1 MLKNYLKTAWRNVK
15 KNKGFFALNFIGLY
29 VSIVVCTLIALII
42 LHETSFDK
50 SDGKGI
56 QLFRVVAKGST
67 ATGEVYSATTPY
79 PLATA
84 MRAALPDERLI
95 TQIHYQGR
103 DIVKV
108 GDKKFMEYDIIFADS
123 VFPRL
128 FPMQVKAGSLQHALA
143 EPGFAI
149 LTEKAAHRYF
159 GNADPIGQR
168 IKVANL
174 VDLQIAAVVADPP
187 SNTHMP
193 YSLLASYR
201 SMNRG
206 LIGGFPIDSWS
217 VTANG
222 YAYIGLPG
230 ENNVKHV
237 ESQLATIAAHNLSE
251 EGRSVKARFSLQ
263 PSQDIHFNQLYADSN
278 ITYTI
283 NYKYLSLIG
292 AIGLFLILAA
302 CINYT
307 NLSTALAIKKSREVG
322 VRKTMGATRSQL
334 MKQFFSETFFLTG
347 AVIVAASLSISFLLP
362 SLNTFLDKHIPLHW
376 FNFSSA
382 LFLALLWITVSLLS
396 GVYPALVL
404 SGFNPITAL
413 KNKIS
418 TPRASAVTLRRGL
431 VIFQFLTA
439 QILIICAIV
448 VAKQMAFIQ
457 SRPLGFD
464 KEKVLDLSISDNNY
478 QRQHMLIDRLSAL
491 PGVSSA
497 SLSIGAPI
505 SNNHF
510 NSGFNLKEKFKTDP
524 IPVKI
529 ITADRS
535 YLKTYGL
542 HMLTGR
548 WFDEKDESLTAPT
561 MPDSL
566 RRYALVL
573 NEQAVHRLGFASPQ
587 EALGKYVSFGLNDL
601 SAPIVGVVKDYNV
614 ASLRETV
621 MPVLIVQY
629 PSLYYNIGIKFAGG
643 ISTSTL
649 AAMEKI
655 WSSIYPEQIFETDF
669 LDEHVATL
677 YKDDRRTQQL
687 FYIFTLLSIAINV
700 LGLIGLL
707 SFMIEQKTKE
717 IGIRKVLG
725 ATVKDISFILS
736 KDFVRLIILAFL
748 IAAPIAG
755 YLMNKWLRDF
765 AFRTDL
771 SWWVFAV
778 AVLSILCVTGL
789 AVGFQTIRAAI
800 ANPIKSL
807 RTE

>member
-1 MLKNYLKTAWRNVK
+1 MLKNYLKSAWRNVK
-15 KNKGFFALNFIGLY
+15 KNKGFFTLNFIGLY
-29 VSIVVCTLIALII
+29 VSIVACTLIALII

-50 SDGKGI
+50 PTDKGI
-56 QLFRVVAKGST
+56 QLYRVVAKGST
-67 ATGEVYSATTPY
+67 PTGEVYSATTPY

-84 MRAALPDERLI
+84 LRAALPDEKLI

-103 DIVKV
+103 DVVAV
-108 GDKKFMEYDIIFADS
+108 GDKKFQTYDIIFADS
-123 VFPRL
+123 VFPRM
-128 FPMQVKAGSLQHALA
+128 FPMQVKAGSIQRALA

-159 GNADPIGQR
+159 GDADPIGQR

-174 VDLQIAAVVADPP
+174 IDLQIAAVVADPP

-222 YAYIGLPG
+222 YAYIGLTS
-230 ENNVKHV
+230 ENKVKQV
-237 ESQLATIAAHNLSE
+237 ESQLASIAANNMSE

-263 PSQDIHFNQLYADSN
+263 PRQDIHFNQLYADSN
-278 ITYTI
+278 IAYTI

-322 VRKTMGATRSQL
+322 VRKTMGATRPQL
-334 MKQFFSETFFLTG
+334 MRQFFSETFFLTG
-347 AVIVAASLSISFLLP
+347 AVIIAASFSISFLLP
-362 SLNTFLDKHIPLHW
+362 SLNTFLDKNIPLHW
-376 FNFSSA
+376 FNARSA
-382 LFLALLWITVSLLS
+382 SFLIVLWVTVSLLS

-404 SGFNPITAL
+404 SGFNPIMAL

-418 TPRASAVTLRRGL
+418 APKASAVTLRRGL
-431 VIFQFLTA
+431 VVFQFLTA
-439 QILIICAIV
+439 QTLIICAIV

-464 KEKVLDLSISDNNY
+464 KDKVLDLPISDNNY

-491 PGVSSA
+491 PGISST
-497 SLSIGAPI
+497 SLSLGAPI

-510 NSGFNLKEKFKTDP
+510 NSGFNLKEKYKAQP

-548 WFDEKDESLTAPT
+548 WFDEKDESLTAPAI
-561 MPDSL
+561 PDSL

-587 EALGKYVSFGLNDL
+587 EALGKYVTFGLNDL

-621 MPVLIVQY
+621 TPVLIVQY
-629 PSLYYNIGIKFAGG
+629 PSLYYNVGIKFAGG
-643 ISTSTL
+643 STTSTL
-649 AAMEKI
+649 AAVEKI
-655 WSSIYPEQIFETDF
+655 WSSVYPEQLFETDF

-687 FYIFTLLSIAINV
+687 FYIFTILSIAINV

-736 KDFVRLIILAFL
+736 KDFVRLIVLAFL

-778 AVLSILCVTGL
+778 AVVCILFVTGL

-800 ANPIKSL
+800 ANPVKSL
-807 RTE
+807 RSE

>member
-15 KNKGFFALNFIGLY
+15 KNKGFFTLNFIGLY
-29 VSIVVCTLIALII
+29 VSIVACTLIALII

-50 SDGKGI
+50 SGSGGMH
-56 QLFRVVAKGST
+56 LYRVVARGST
-67 ATGEVYSATTPY
+67 PTGEVYGATTPY

-84 MRAALPDERLI
+84 MRAALPDQQLI
-95 TQIHYQGR
+95 AQIHSQGR
-103 DIVKV
+103 DVVTV
-108 GDKKFMEYDIIFADS
+108 GDKKFMEYDILFADS
-123 VFPRL
+123 VFPRM
-128 FPMQVKAGSLQHALA
+128 FPMRVKAGSLQRALA

-149 LTEKAAHRYF
+149 LTEKTAHRYF
-159 GNADPIGQR
+159 GDADPIGRR
-168 IKVANL
+168 IKIANL
-174 VDLQIAAVVADPP
+174 IDLQIAAVVADPA

-193 YSLLASYR
+193 YNLLASYR
-201 SMNRG
+201 SMNKG

-222 YAYIGLPG
+222 YAYIGLAD
-230 ENNVKHV
+230 EHKVKQV
-237 ESQLATIAAHNLSE
+237 ESQLATIAANNLSE

-263 PSQDIHFNQLYADSN
+263 PLQDIHFNQLYADSN
-278 ITYTI
+278 IAYTI

-322 VRKTMGATRSQL
+322 VRKTMGATRPQL

-347 AVIVAASLSISFLLP
+347 VVIVAASFSISFLLP
-362 SLNTFLDKHIPLHW
+362 SLNTFLDKNIPLHW
-376 FNFSSA
+376 FNFGSA
-382 LFLALLWITVSLLS
+382 LFLAVLWITVSLLS

-404 SGFNPITAL
+404 SGFNPIMAL

-418 TPRASAVTLRRGL
+418 APRAAAVTLRRGL
-431 VIFQFLTA
+431 VVFQFLTA
-439 QILIICAIV
+439 QVLIICAIV

-464 KEKVLDLSISDNNY
+464 KEKVLDLSISENNY
-478 QRQHMLIDRLSAL
+478 QRQRMLIDRLSTL
-491 PGVSSA
+491 PGISSA
-497 SLSIGAPI
+497 SLSIGAPV

-510 NSGFNLKEKFKTDP
+510 NSGFNLKEKYKTQT
-524 IPVKI
+524 IPVKV

-542 HMLTGR
+542 HMATGR
-548 WFDEKDESLTAPT
+548 WFDEKDERLTAPSI
-561 MPDSL
+561 PDSL

-573 NEQAVHRLGFASPQ
+573 NEQAVRRLGFSSPQ
-587 EALGKYVSFGLNDL
+587 EALGKYVTFGLNDL

-621 MPVLIVQY
+621 TPVLIVQY

-643 ISTSTL
+643 YSTSTL
-649 AAMEKI
+649 AAVEKV
-655 WSSIYPEQIFETDF
+655 WSSVYPEQIFETDF

-687 FYIFTLLSIAINV
+687 FYIFTMLSIAINV

-736 KDFVRLIILAFL
+736 KDFVRLIVLAFL

-778 AVLSILCVTGL
+778 AIVSILFVTSL

-800 ANPIKSL
+800 ANPVKSL
-807 RTE
+807 RSE

>member
-1 MLKNYLKTAWRNVK
+1 MLKNYLKTAWRSVK
-15 KNKGFFALNFIGLY
+15 KNKGFFTLNFIGLY
-29 VSIVVCTLIALII
+29 VSIVACTLIALII

-50 SDGKGI
+50 PVAGGI
-56 QLFRVVAKGST
+56 QLYRVVSKGT
-67 ATGEVYSATTPY
+67 TPTGEVYSATTPY
-79 PLATA
+79 PLASG
-84 MRAALPDERLI
+84 MRAALPDEKLI

-103 DIVKV
+103 DVVTV
-108 GDKKFMEYDIIFADS
+108 GDKKFQTYDIIFADS
-123 VFPRL
+123 VFPRM
-128 FPMQVKAGSLQHALA
+128 FPMQVKAGSLQRALA

-149 LTEKAAHRYF
+149 LTEKEAHRYF

-174 VDLQIAAVVADPP
+174 IDLQIAAVVANPP
-187 SNTHMP
+187 SNIHMP
-193 YSLLASYR
+193 YSLVASYR

-222 YAYIGLPG
+222 YAYIGLTS
-230 ENNVKHV
+230 ENKVKQV
-237 ESQLATIAAHNLSE
+237 ESQLASIAANNMSE
-251 EGRSVKARFSLQ
+251 AGRSVKAHFSLQ
-263 PSQDIHFNQLYADSN
+263 PQQDIHFNQLYADTN
-278 ITYTI
+278 IAYTI

-322 VRKTMGATRSQL
+322 VRKTMGATRPQL

-347 AVIVAASLSISFLLP
+347 AVIIAASFSISFLLP
-362 SLNTFLDKHIPLHW
+362 SLNTFLDKSIPLQW
-376 FNFSSA
+376 FNVKSA
-382 LFLALLWITVSLLS
+382 SFLIVLWVAVSLLS

-418 TPRASAVTLRRGL
+418 APKASAVTMRRGL
-431 VIFQFLTA
+431 VVFQFLTA
-439 QILIICAIV
+439 QTLIICAIV

-464 KEKVLDLSISDNNY
+464 KDKVLDLPISGNNY

-491 PGVSSA
+491 PGISSA
-497 SLSIGAPI
+497 SLSLGAPI
-505 SNNHF
+505 SNNNF
-510 NSGFNLKEKFKTDP
+510 NSGFNLKEKYKIQP
-524 IPVKI
+524 IPVKV

-548 WFDEKDESLTAPT
+548 WFDEKDESLTAPAI
-561 MPDSL
+561 PDSL

-587 EALGKYVSFGLNDL
+587 EALGKYVTFGLNDL
-601 SAPIVGVVKDYNV
+601 SAPIIGVVKDYNV

-621 MPVLIVQY
+621 TPVLIVQY

-643 ISTSTL
+643 ATTSTL
-649 AAMEKI
+649 AAVEKI
-655 WSSIYPEQIFETDF
+655 WSSVYPEQLFETDF

-687 FYIFTLLSIAINV
+687 FYIFTMLSIAINV

-717 IGIRKVLG
+717 IGVRKVLG
-725 ATVKDISFILS
+725 ATAKDISFILS
-736 KDFVRLIILAFL
+736 KDFVRLIVLAFL

-755 YLMNKWLRDF
+755 YLMNNWLRDF

-778 AVLSILCVTGL
+778 AVVSILFVTGL
-789 AVGFQTIRAAI
+789 AVGFQTIRAAL
-800 ANPIKSL
+800 ANPVKSL
-807 RTE
+807 RSE